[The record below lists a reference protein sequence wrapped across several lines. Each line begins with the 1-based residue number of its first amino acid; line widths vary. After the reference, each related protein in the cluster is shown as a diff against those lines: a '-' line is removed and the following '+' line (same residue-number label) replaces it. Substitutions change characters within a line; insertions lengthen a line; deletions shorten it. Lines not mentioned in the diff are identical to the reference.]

1 MGNVII
7 EDVDGKLYV
16 ADPDNVTWPAGAI
29 SCTDGIVE
37 AAAGVDA
44 TDLGDKVLLLEDHAA
59 VSQWKSRS
67 GSRSGS
73 GSRYES
79 RASMSRSMSR
89 SLSTSRH
96 GSRSGS
102 RSNSRSQ
109 YRSRASM
116 SRSASRSTSAS
127 QSRHQSA
134 SASRSASRSLS
145 RSVSGSRHESRSASR
160 SVSGSRSRS
169 GSRSQ
174 SGSRSVSGSR
184 SRSGSRSQSGSR
196 SVSGSGSRSGSRSQ
210 SGSRSG
216 SRSNSRSQSAPA
228 ACPTDDCLA
237 CDSAYAVDLDFST
250 CDTGPFTGTIDFDAQ
265 SDCSWTIGLGGT
277 EELIDGNGNTLRTD
291 PVSGIHCAFAYWI
304 MDFDI
309 IDDVAMPMGW
319 ATYKR
324 AATGNGDCANGTYS
338 KITSGCDSGADT
350 WPAEGTVY
358 T

>member
-116 SRSASRSTSAS
+116 SRSASRSNSAS

-145 RSVSGSRHESRSASR
+145 RSVSGSRHESRSA
-160 SVSGSRSRS
+160 
-169 GSRSQ
+169 
-174 SGSRSVSGSR
+174 SRSVSGSR

-265 SDCSWTIGLGGT
+265 TDCSWTIGLGGT